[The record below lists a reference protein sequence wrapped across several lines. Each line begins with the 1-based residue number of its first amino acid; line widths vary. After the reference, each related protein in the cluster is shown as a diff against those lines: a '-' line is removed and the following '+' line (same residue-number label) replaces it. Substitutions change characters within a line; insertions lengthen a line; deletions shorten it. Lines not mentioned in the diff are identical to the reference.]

1 LNADDSGYYV
11 CLASNKLG
19 ENVRVYT
26 YVSIKNDSLESNL
39 VDFIKS
45 EDNQTNY
52 TDILNEQQQSV
63 YSNEITNEFLIPYE
77 RIDSNILINDILL
90 FDLIALLEM
99 PKNTEWNLLYRAS
112 RDGFSAANFH
122 SKCDFR
128 GKFLV
133 LIKTNL
139 SFIFGAYTESDWS
152 RNGFQNDQNA
162 FIFSLSNKENTP
174 IKFKCVDPKY
184 AVYSNPNH
192 FYGPTF
198 GKGHDL
204 FISDN
209 SNSSSNSFSNLG
221 ISYQN
226 PSYTNNNDS
235 RQAQMLLAGSFN
247 FKTDEIEVFY
257 KNCY

>member
-1 LNADDSGYYV
+1 MILNLICSLNNLSISDTGYYF
-11 CLASNKLG
+11 CLALN
-19 ENVRVYT
+19 EIQQNVRAWILVQ
-26 YVSIKNDSLESNL
+26 VKANKINDSN
-39 VDFIKS
+39 
-45 EDNQTNY
+45 
-52 TDILNEQQQSV
+52 ILNKQQQEV
-63 YSNEITNEFLIPYE
+63 YSNEIKNEFMIPNAT
-77 RIDSNILINDILL
+77 IDSNILKNEQI
-90 FDLIALLEM
+90 FDLITLLEM
-99 PKNTEWNLLYRAS
+99 PKNTEWNLLFRAS
-112 RDGFSAANFH
+112 RDGFLAANFH

-152 RNGFQNDQNA
+152 RNGFQNDRNA
-162 FIFSLSNKENTP
+162 FLFSLVNKENTP
-174 IKFKCVDPKY
+174 IKFKCVDSKY

-192 FYGPTF
+192 YYGPTF
-198 GKGHDL
+198 GKGHDI

-226 PSYTNNNDS
+226 PNYTNNNDS
-235 RQAQMLLAGSFN
+235 RQAQSLLAGSYN